1 MARLALLLLATLI
14 AGCASQG
21 IEPARSARTIPSC
34 DDVQAT
40 TIHRL
45 DGSSISSDVLTERIE
60 ALRQQAEVHG
70 MAISIF
76 NDRQLVYCKA
86 FGVKRTDTQE
96 PLRTDT
102 NIYGASLSKAVSA
115 VLFMRLVEEG
125 ILDLDTPLVS
135 YLDKPVYAYE
145 PEEWHE
151 DFKDL
156 KDDLLH
162 RKITARMSLAHT
174 TGFPNWRWFE
184 PDQKLRLLFEPGAR
198 YSYSGEGFTFLQVI
212 LEKRTQRPLGD
223 WMREKIFEP
232 YGMTTSSYTW
242 QPRFEEDYS
251 HGHNE
256 TGEIF
261 DKDKDNAARAPSTL
275 ETTPEDYARFI
286 HAVLNGKGLKESS
299 WKEMFTP
306 QVRIRTKTQFGPP
319 EETTDAYDDIELSY
333 GLGWGLLKTPHGWGA
348 FKEGHGDGFEHYS
361 IIFPDR
367 GMGVV
372 IMTNSANG
380 ESLYKHLL
388 ELTIADTYTPLEWN
402 ERIPFDQE
410 TR

>member
-1 MARLALLLLATLI
+1 MTRLTFLLLATLT

-21 IEPARSARTIPSC
+21 AAPLPAIPSC
-34 DDVQAT
+34 DDVQAK
-40 TIHRL
+40 TIRRL
-45 DGSSISSDVLTERIE
+45 DGSKISSDDLTEQIE
-60 ALRQQAEVHG
+60 ALRKQAEVHG

-102 NIYGASLSKAVSA
+102 VFYGASLSKAVSA
-115 VLFMRLVEEG
+115 VLFLRLVEEG
-125 ILDLDTPLVS
+125 ILDLDAPLVS
-135 YLDKPVYAYE
+135 YLDKPVYEYE
-145 PEEWHE
+145 PKVWHE
-151 DFKDL
+151 DFADL
-156 KDDLLH
+156 KGDLLH
-162 RKITARMSLAHT
+162 KKITARMSLSHT

-184 PDQKLRLLFEPGAR
+184 PDQKLRLHFEPGAR

-212 LEKRTQRPLGD
+212 LEKKTQRPLED
-223 WMREKIFEP
+223 WMREKIFEH

-242 QPRFEEDYS
+242 QPRFEANYCY
-251 HGHNE
+251 GHSE
-256 TGEIF
+256 TGKVLE
-261 DKDKDNAARAPSTL
+261 KDKDNAARAPSTL

-319 EETTDAYDDIELSY
+319 EETTDAYDGIELSY

-348 FKEGHGDGFEHYS
+348 FKEGHGDGWEHYS
-361 IIFPDR
+361 ILFPDR

-388 ELTIADTYTPLEWN
+388 ELTIADTYSPMEWN
-402 ERIPFDQE
+402 VYTPFDQE
-410 TR
+410 TK